1 MQQLALF
8 MRAVF
13 ALVLVFCGAAGAAA
27 NERLAQG
34 FTALPAGARVIVMPM
49 DVELFSM
56 SAGGVLEPQ
65 AEWTTLALD
74 NLRRAIRSRPTKNG
88 AVLDTFQG
96 EPDLMLDD
104 FNRLH
109 GAIGSAINIHH
120 LGPLKLPTKE
130 GRLEWSLGPE
140 VSLIKQKTGA
150 DYALFTFIRD
160 SYASNERKAAIVIA
174 AAFGVGLSA
183 GVQVGYASLVDLS
196 TGDVVWF
203 NRLIRGYGD
212 LRELDNAKESLDA
225 LLQSFPG

>member
-1 MQQLALF
+1 MRQQSFWRALF
-8 MRAVF
+8 SAWLFFTF
-13 ALVLVFCGAAGAAA
+13 AATAGA

-34 FTALPAGARVIVMPM
+34 FTALPSGAKVVVMPM

-65 AEWTTLALD
+65 AEWTIQALD
-74 NLRRAIRSRPTKNG
+74 NLKVAIRNRPAKNG
-88 AVLDTFQG
+88 AAFNGFQG
-96 EPDLMLDD
+96 EPDLAIED

-109 GAIGSAINIHH
+109 GAVGAAINIHH

-130 GRLEWSLGPE
+130 GRLEWTLGPE

-160 SYASNERKAAIVIA
+160 SYASNERKAAIVVA
-174 AAFGVGLSA
+174 ALFGVGLTA
-183 GVQVGYASLVDLS
+183 GVQVGYASLVDLN

-212 LRELDNAKESLDA
+212 LREPDNAKESLDA